1 MTIYNGLFEPKKS
14 AIKDCG
20 AVQLAI
26 AVEAPNKKV
35 AESIMTG
42 KLWESYPA
50 NGDNYFKPK
59 LWEHIEG
66 QPVPAVGQ
74 FDEQFAQKNTFD
86 GEKWVANSED
96 NGATELPA
104 GDEVIDLM
112 TVSPRERFAAVLL
125 FSKLEI
131 NGQLYSQVV
140 DYLDDLDNHDE
151 S

>member
-26 AVEAPNKKV
+26 AIDAPNKKV

-59 LWEHIEG
+59 LWEHVED
-66 QPVPAVGQ
+66 QPLPTVGQ
-74 FDEQFAQKNTFD
+74 FDESFAQQHTFD
-86 GEKWVANSED
+86 GE
-96 NGATELPA
+96 NGFLLRRIVLP
-104 GDEVIDLM
+104 EV
-112 TVSPRERFAAVLL
+112 VL
-125 FSKLEI
+125 
-131 NGQLYSQVV
+131 V
-140 DYLDDLDNHDE
+140 YLPTMK
-151 S
+151 

>member
-74 FDEQFAQKNTFD
+74 FDEQFAQKTPLTV
-86 GEKWVANSED
+86 K
-96 NGATELPA
+96 NGWLTAR
-104 GDEVIDLM
+104 M
-112 TVSPRERFAAVLL
+112 TARPSCRQAM
-125 FSKLEI
+125 KLSI
-131 NGQLYSQVV
+131 
-140 DYLDDLDNHDE
+140 
-151 S
+151 

>member
-1 MTIYNGLFEPKKS
+1 M
-14 AIKDCG
+14 
-20 AVQLAI
+20 QLAI

-96 NGATELPA
+96 DGATELPA

-112 TVSPRERFAAVLL
+112 TVSPRGAFCCCITLQQIRDKRPALFAGCRL
-125 FSKLEI
+125 S
-131 NGQLYSQVV
+131 
-140 DYLDDLDNHDE
+140 
-151 S
+151 